1 MVTLPVAQAPA
12 AAALPTLTSTDT
24 ARIQARVGS
33 LTLGG
38 VTYFAAVKVQR
49 VSLLTFCVDG
59 TYVSAEDAA
68 AEIAYLVAEREAIED
83 EPSLLRAAEVV
94 QRQLANGPLRLD
106 GSFTVRTSFG
116 CGHQVQI
123 ATWSSKDWRAS
134 RRDEVRA
141 LDELVEWANGMG
153 LGFRATRVGWEVVA
167 TLPAYGP
174 GVAKTS
180 ARAREEAA

>member
-12 AAALPTLTSTDT
+12 TAALPTLTSTDA
-24 ARIQARVGS
+24 ARIQATIAS
-33 LTLGG
+33 LTLHG
-38 VTYFAAVKVQR
+38 VAFIAGMKVER
-49 VSLLTFCVDG
+49 ISLFWFVVAGTCLHVDE
-59 TYVSAEDAA
+59 VV
-68 AEIAYLVAEREAIED
+68 AEIAYLVSEREAIQD
-83 EPSLLRAAEVV
+83 EPTLLRAAEVV
-94 QRQLANGPLRLD
+94 QRQLANGPLHLD

-123 ATWSSKDWRAS
+123 ATWSSKDWRAC
-134 RRDEVRA
+134 RRDDVRA